1 MKYTVLCIILAL
13 ALINPAKGF
22 TLDHLPH
29 DFSSYIEK
37 YFQLLAKG
45 NRNEKK
51 LALSNLPHLLGDA
64 KYRKDLTVFDPFLKA
79 LKDKDPSIREAAA
92 ASLKIFGENIKDC
105 RKATRIVPFLIKAL
119 KDRQAGVRREA
130 AKALGFYDDSRA
142 VEPLIN
148 ILQKDKNP
156 WVKLEAAYSLGQ
168 LNAKKAV
175 PALLNSLKDTNQ
187 DWRDKIFQQECLI
200 ACRKIGYRDASSIRL
215 LIKDISDAYL
225 KAEIIKT
232 LGQFRSMAAKDVLF
246 KATQDKTAII
256 RKLALQAIDR
266 LPIVRTRGMPGDQHP
281 KTDLFIKFLVD
292 TSPGVR
298 ATSAESLGKT
308 GDKRAVKPLMDALK
322 DNDRDV
328 QEQAILSLGRYKD
341 KKILSAL
348 VSFLGSPLDYVAAKS
363 FLTVAKITAEG
374 TVFVSRKDGIRY
386 AVKTRREIP
395 VVLIKDKPHYIAF
408 SLDGLIHKYPTPDEK
423 RKQDEPK
430 FLRKISKPLPYNKH
444 ILHPVAVTALINALK
459 NSDTQVKIGAL
470 EVIKTFED
478 HRIEPI
484 LIELMKDQSPQ
495 VRIQTL
501 STLSHFATLNSL
513 PAIVDSLNDQDDAVR
528 RKAARILGLLKNK
541 CTIQRLLQ
549 RLDDN
554 EETVRA
560 EVLSSLRNFDNPQI
574 SDANIRMIDD
584 KSPDVREV
592 ALRNIIRKPDKRV
605 VESVIPLLANS
616 KTSALAAEVLGL
628 IGDKRAIDPLITA
641 LNDGYRK
648 KGELPNRQLMITA
661 AKVLSSFDQSRITPL
676 LIKKVGANQPFK
688 VGGDAPLHGPKFRIY
703 GSNTEENP
711 FLVPAMR
718 VFQRC
723 GDHKTLDTLKGY
735 LSDTDKDLRKGAMF
749 LYGMYQE
756 EKAVK
761 QLERSLNDPD
771 PEIQAYTKEIIAR
784 INSGSLRKIKESVIN
799 QPGRLHNSTVTAMNP
814 YTISMPRRKLQN
826 RDGKKMKGLSPRY
839 FKQQQG
845 VVRPRYSDQQQRIAR
860 RESLEKTLE
869 NEQNLNKYLDLLRQ
883 DNADIKKSVLL
894 KIPEFLGIPEYKK
907 DPAVVTPIISAL
919 IDKDPSSREAAAK
932 ALDKIGKKIKDVI
945 KDNDIVSSL
954 IMALYDEYPGVRRN
968 AAKALGRFRDKH
980 ASSALIER
988 VYEEDP
994 QVRCEAAS
1002 SLGELRAKNAIPSL
1016 LDLFKDNTNWDK
1028 KSLVRNNCLIAMRK
1042 IGFRPTDSVPMLIE
1056 YFNDDTLKVE
1066 IVKALA
1072 RSYPP
1077 DAVETK
1083 DVLLKA
1089 TNDPDDEVRKVAIEA
1104 IAKLSRLSAIRAGKI
1119 DSPDIEF
1126 YIKSLK
1132 DSSAPVRAASIEVL
1146 SKTNDTRVVEPIIQT
1161 LHDRDEN
1168 VQREAIIAL
1177 GKFQDERALD
1187 ELVFFFGS
1195 PSTKLRQLAVES
1207 FFNVARKTCDQR
1219 VYVYRKNGTRY
1230 IAKHRED
1237 VPKGLG
1243 KIERIVHPHA
1253 VDTFIHA
1260 LNNDNTGVKIGI
1272 LREIRKLE
1280 DDRIEPQ
1287 LINFLR
1293 DPSSKVR
1300 LQTLMQLYNF
1310 ATQKAESQIAEAL
1323 MDKDSQIREKAAWML
1338 GVLENKQAVQP
1349 LLESLKDTQVDVRRS
1364 AIRALGNIKDKSA
1377 LEPLIEKLG
1386 DSDFRIRKDALLALS
1401 RFDDPLILDLNLK
1414 MLKDDSPDVKSAAIS
1429 NIKGK
1434 PDKRAVDPLILLLE
1448 DPDNC
1453 MLVAEALGVIGDP
1466 RAVEPLIKVI
1476 NGNYSLNIAPERDK
1490 AFKLSAVKSLGKLE
1504 GKTAVKALVKI
1515 VKSNTQKTYLRIT
1528 AVNTLGEIGDKKATK
1543 PLINI
1548 LTDNQSD
1555 MWLRATSASALG
1567 NIGDKKAVDSLT
1579 KAANEP
1585 STPIRNAAQDALKKI
1600 VNGD

>member
-1 MKYTVLCIILAL
+1 VRASTHHTKIRLPEGLAGRKQGLTAAALLRLIRYFLPVLRCPNTVSRVTEILP
-13 ALINPAKGF
+13 PA
-22 TLDHLPH
+22 TP
-29 DFSSYIEK
+29 
-37 YFQLLAKG
+37 
-45 NRNEKK
+45 
-51 LALSNLPHLLGDA
+51 
-64 KYRKDLTVFDPFLKA
+64 DLTHRTDPPNRLA
-79 LKDKDPSIREAAA
+79 HRDRAISSMVSLRE
-92 ASLKIFGENIKDC
+92 
-105 RKATRIVPFLIKAL
+105 
-119 KDRQAGVRREA
+119 
-130 AKALGFYDDSRA
+130 
-142 VEPLIN
+142 
-148 ILQKDKNP
+148 
-156 WVKLEAAYSLGQ
+156 
-168 LNAKKAV
+168 
-175 PALLNSLKDTNQ
+175 
-187 DWRDKIFQQECLI
+187 
-200 ACRKIGYRDASSIRL
+200 
-215 LIKDISDAYL
+215 
-225 KAEIIKT
+225 
-232 LGQFRSMAAKDVLF
+232 
-246 KATQDKTAII
+246 
-256 RKLALQAIDR
+256 AIDR
-266 LPIVRTRGMPGDQHP
+266 LPLVRASGMPSDQHP
-281 KTDLFIKFLVD
+281 KSDLFIKYLKD
-292 TSPGVR
+292 PSADVR
-298 ATSAESLGKT
+298 APAAESLGKT
-308 GDKRAVKPLMDALK
+308 GDKRAVGPLMDALK

-363 FLTVAKITAEG
+363 FLTVAKKTAEG
-374 TVFVSRKDGIRY
+374 TVFVSRKEFIRY

-478 HRIEPI
+478 HRIESV
-484 LIELMKDQSPQ
+484 LIELLKDLSPE

-541 CTIQRLLQ
+541 RTIQQLLEC
-549 RLDDN
+549 LDN
-554 EETVRA
+554 SSASVRA
-560 EVLSSLRNFDNPQI
+560 AALNSLRNFDDPKI
-574 SDANIRMIDD
+574 SDANLKMLIDE
-584 KSPDVREV
+584 SPLVREA
-592 ALRNIIRKPDKRV
+592 ALRNIIRMPDKRA
-605 VESVIPLLANS
+605 VESVIPLLADS

-641 LNDGYRK
+641 LNDGYRQ

-661 AKVLSSFDQSRITPL
+661 AKVLSSFEESRIMPL
-676 LIKKVGANQPFK
+676 LIKKVGADLPFK
-688 VGGDAPLHGPKFRIY
+688 VGAEP
-703 GSNTEENP
+703 P
-711 FLVPAMR
+711 FLGPRFQIYSGSTTKFPFLTPVMR
-718 VFQRC
+718 VFQRY
-723 GDHKTLDTLKGY
+723 GDHKSLDTLKGY

-749 LYGMYQE
+749 LFGMYQE
-756 EKAVK
+756 KNAVK
-761 QLERSLNDPD
+761 QLQRSLNDPD
-771 PEIQAYTKEIIAR
+771 PEIQAFTKEIIAR

-799 QPGRLHNSTVTAMNP
+799 QPGRLYNSTVTAMNP
-814 YTISMPRRKLQN
+814 YRISMPLTIRKN
-826 RDGKKMKGLSPRY
+826 RDGKDMKGLIPGY
-839 FKQQQG
+839 FSKQEG
-845 VVRPRYSDQQQRIAR
+845 IVRPRYSSSQLEIAR
-860 RESLEKTLE
+860 KKTLDKTIE
-869 NEQNLNKYLDLLRQ
+869 NEKNIKRYLELLMQ
-883 DNADIKKSVLL
+883 DNSNEKKSALL
-894 KIPEFLGIPEYKK
+894 KIPEFLGIPEYKR
-907 DPAVVTPIISAL
+907 DPSCIEPIVEAL
-919 IDKDPSSREAAAK
+919 IDKNPSTRQAAAE
-932 ALDKIGKKIKDVI
+932 ALDKIGKKIKDII

-954 IMALYDEYPGVRRN
+954 TMALYDEYPGVRHN

-988 VYEEDP
+988 VYDKDP
-994 QVRCEAAS
+994 QVRCDAAS

-1028 KSLVRNNCLIAMRK
+1028 KSLVRNACLIAMRK
-1042 IGFRPTDSVPMLIE
+1042 LGFRPTDSVPILIE
-1056 YFNDDTLKVE
+1056 YFNDDTLKAE

-1077 DAVETK
+1077 DAVETR

-1161 LHDRDEN
+1161 LHDGDEN

-1187 ELVFFFGS
+1187 EMVSFFGS
-1195 PSTKLRQLAVES
+1195 PSTKLLQLAVES

-1230 IAKHRED
+1230 AAKHRED

-1243 KIERIVHPHA
+1243 TIESIVHNHA
-1253 VDTFIHA
+1253 VDAFIHA
-1260 LNNDNTGVKIGI
+1260 LNNDATDIRIGI
-1272 LREIRKLE
+1272 LREIWKLE

-1287 LINFLR
+1287 LIKRLG
-1293 DPSSKVR
+1293 DTSSKVR
-1300 LQTLMQLYNF
+1300 QLTLTQLHHF
-1310 ATQKAESQIAEAL
+1310 GTQRAIPHIAEAL
-1323 MDKDSQIREKAAWML
+1323 RDEDSQVREKAAWML
-1338 GVLENKQAVQP
+1338 GVLENKQAAQP
-1349 LLESLKDTQVDVRRS
+1349 LLESMNDTQVDVRRA

-1377 LEPLIEKLG
+1377 LEPLIEKLS
-1386 DSDFRIRKDALLALS
+1386 DSDFRIRKEALFALS

-1414 MLKDDSPDVKSAAIS
+1414 MLKDDSPDVRSAAIS
-1429 NIKGK
+1429 NIKEK
-1434 PDKRAVDPLILLLE
+1434 LDKRAVDSLILLLE
-1448 DPDNC
+1448 DPDNS
-1453 MLVAEALGVIGDP
+1453 MLAAEALGVIGDP
-1466 RAVEPLIKVI
+1466 RAVEPLIKAI
-1476 NGNYSLNIAPERDK
+1476 NGNYSRNFTPERDK

-1504 GKTAVKALVKI
+1504 GKAAVKALVKI

-1579 KAANEP
+1579 KVANEP
-1585 STPIRNAAQDALKKI
+1585 SAPIRNAAQDALKKI